1 MSGIENKLGRI
12 ENKLGLLRQKRG
24 IPAAR
29 LAKAA
34 GVTRQ
39 TIYAMEAGSYVP
51 NTAVALRLAKALEAT
66 VEDLFSLPAEAPV
79 PEVRTEQAQ
88 LLNGSGTPPPG
99 QPVELCRVDKRLL
112 ASVPSPMPWYFPAS
126 DAVIV
131 SKPLGSKASVQIF
144 NAEGDFRNRILI
156 AGCDPGISV
165 LARHVQAAGVDLVLA
180 HRNSSQALELLKEG
194 NVHVAGTHLRDEA
207 SGESNLPEIGRMF
220 SKNAVAVVSFA
231 VWEEGIVTAGGNPK
245 GIRGIDDLA
254 RRDVTIVNREKG
266 AGSRALLDSHLKRL
280 KIEPR
285 NVKGYDRVAP
295 GHLAAA
301 WQVYSGAADAC
312 IATRAAARLFGLGFV
327 PLVSERYDLAIRRQ
341 HLDLPGIVALLDTL
355 NRSSYR
361 RELESLGGY
370 DAKAAGERLL

>member
-1 MSGIENKLGRI
+1 MSGIENNLGA
-12 ENKLGLLRQKRG
+12 LRQKRG

-51 NTAVALRLAKALEAT
+51 NTAVALRLARALEAT
-66 VEDLFSLPAEAPV
+66 VEELFSLPDESPV
-79 PEVRTEQAQ
+79 PEARTEQA
-88 LLNGSGTPPPG
+88 LLLSGSGAPPPG

-126 DAVIV
+126 DGVIT
-131 SKPLGSKASVQIF
+131 SKPLGSNTLKSVASVQVF
-144 NAEGDFRNRILI
+144 NAEEDFRNRILI

-165 LARHVQAAGVDLVLA
+165 LARHVQAAGVELVLA
-180 HRNSSQALELLKEG
+180 HRNSSQALALLKEG
-194 NVHVAGTHLRDEA
+194 SVHVAGTHLSDEA
-207 SGESNLPEIGRMF
+207 SGESNLPEIERMF
-220 SKNAVAVVSFA
+220 SKNSVAVISFA
-231 VWEEGIVTAGGNPK
+231 VWEEGIVTAAQNPK
-245 GIRGIDDLA
+245 GIRGIEDLA
-254 RRDVTIVNREKG
+254 RRDVSIMNREKG
-266 AGSRALLDSHLKRL
+266 AGSRALLDTHLKRL
-280 KIEPR
+280 KIETR
-285 NVKGYDRVAP
+285 NVKGYDHVAP

-301 WQVYSGAADAC
+301 WQVYSGGADAC
-312 IATRAAARLFGLGFV
+312 IATRAAARLFSLGFI

>member
-1 MSGIENKLGRI
+1 MSGIENNLGT
-12 ENKLGLLRQKRG
+12 LRQKRG

-51 NTAVALRLAKALEAT
+51 NTAVALRLAKALDAT
-66 VEDLFSLPAEAPV
+66 IEDLFSLPDETPV
-79 PEVRTEQAQ
+79 PEARAEQAQ
-88 LLNGSGTPPPG
+88 LLQGSGAPSPG

-126 DAVIV
+126 DAVITT
-131 SKPLGSKASVQIF
+131 KPQGSKASVQIF
-144 NAEGDFRNRILI
+144 NAGEDFRNRILI

-165 LARHVQAAGVDLVLA
+165 LARHVQAAGVELVLA
-180 HRNSSQALELLKEG
+180 HRNSSQSLELLKEG
-194 NVHVAGTHLRDEA
+194 TVHIAGTHLRDEA

-220 SKNAVAVVSFA
+220 SKNSVAVISFA

-245 GIRGIDDLA
+245 TIRGIEDLA

-266 AGSRALLDSHLKRL
+266 AGSRALLDAHLKRL

-285 NVKGYDRVAP
+285 IVKGYDQASRPAILPPPGRSIAAP
-295 GHLAAA
+295 PTPASQHEP
-301 WQVYSGAADAC
+301 QPDSSGS
-312 IATRAAARLFGLGFV
+312 
-327 PLVSERYDLAIRRQ
+327 VS
-341 HLDLPGIVALLDTL
+341 
-355 NRSSYR
+355 
-361 RELESLGGY
+361 SL
-370 DAKAAGERLL
+370 